1 MPIRVISRDV
11 LLAERR
17 AAVLAGTRRPI
28 EHAEWPVSTV
38 QELVTSSDITAADF
52 VANKVEIDVSEGR
65 ADNPTLFDPLYTIR
79 RDPNFPELVPTNI
92 ANPKWGIM
100 FFDHQEGGEIHF
112 GTLAKGAK
120 GNIPIKEAA
129 AGIQYT
135 QRMIDFNY
143 LSQIE
148 DANLEFGRA
157 WNAMLNHKGLG
168 PLLTFAYGAANIT
181 AADATAG
188 VTYQERIRN
197 TLRAAQRHAK
207 MAVDAASV
215 PKSRAWNYLLCNS
228 QDTADIRDALAYRTG
243 ANLNPLASVDDFTI
257 IEYDGWSTQLNYG
270 NVTKSFSYP
279 GVAAKT
285 CYGVRAGTGLI
296 HLEKMDL
303 AFAQGDADLSR
314 LIAQQI
320 VGRGLHGFLADV
332 AATAERI
339 TLPAS

>member
-1 MPIRVISRDV
+1 MALRVISRDT

-17 AAVLAGTRRPI
+17 AAVIAGTRRPI

-38 QELVTSSDITAADF
+38 QELITSSDISAADF
-52 VANKVEIDVSEGR
+52 VANKVEVDVSVGR

-79 RDPNFPELVPTNI
+79 RDANFPELVPTNI

-120 GNIPIKEAA
+120 GNIPIREAA

-148 DANLEFGRA
+148 DSNLEFGRA
-157 WNAMLNHKGLG
+157 WNAMLNHKALG
-168 PLLTFAYGAANIT
+168 PLLTFTYPAANIT

-197 TLRAAQRHAK
+197 TLRAGQRAAK
-207 MAVDAASV
+207 NALAADGTG
-215 PKSRAWNYLLCNS
+215 KSRAWNFLLCHS
-228 QDTADIRDALAYRTG
+228 TDTADIRDALMYRTG
-243 ANLNPLASVDDFTI
+243 ANLNPLASVDDFTV
-257 IEYDGWSTQLNYG
+257 IEYDGWSTTLNYG
-270 NVTKSFSYP
+270 TVNKTFSYP
-279 GVAAKT
+279 GVTPKT
-285 CYGVRAGTGLI
+285 CYGIRAGTGLVF
-296 HLEKMDL
+296 LEKLDL
-303 AFAQGDADLSR
+303 AFANGDADLSR

-332 AATAERI
+332 ASTAQKM
-339 TLPAS
+339 TLPNS

>member
-11 LLAERR
+11 LLEERR
-17 AAVLAGTRRPI
+17 AAVRAGTRQPI

-38 QELVTSSDITAADF
+38 QELITSSDITAADY
-52 VANKVEIDVSEGR
+52 VQNKVEIDVAEGR
-65 ADNPTLFDPLYTIR
+65 ADNPTLFDPLYIIR
-79 RDPNFPELVPTNI
+79 RDANFPELVPTNI
-92 ANPKWGIM
+92 ANPQWGIM

-148 DANLEFGRA
+148 DSNLEFGRA
-157 WNAMLNHKGLG
+157 WNAMLNHKAFG
-168 PLLTFAYGAANIT
+168 PLLTFSYGSGNLT
-181 AADATAG
+181 AADATSA

-207 MAVDAASV
+207 MAVDANSK
-215 PKSRAWNYLLCNS
+215 PKSRAWNYLVCHS
-228 QDTADIRDALAYRTG
+228 TDTADIIDSLAYRTG
-243 ANLNPLASVDDFTI
+243 ANLNPLPTVDDFTI
-257 IEYDGWSTQLNYG
+257 IEYDGWSTELNYG
-270 NVTKSFSYP
+270 NVTKSFAYP
-279 GVAAKT
+279 GVTPKT
-285 CYGVRAGTGLI
+285 CYGVRAKTGLI

-303 AFAQGDADLSR
+303 DFAQGDADLSR

-332 AATAERI
+332 AAAVEKI
-339 TLPAS
+339 TLPSS